1 MAFLLIPVI
10 LLAVVWL
17 SYICRRL
24 SELNENVNTAMNQ
37 IGLQLSS
44 RFRALEALLEL
55 ARTHGLSAQLVLL
68 PPSIN
73 ALSTPAQ
80 VLEQEQHLAQ
90 AMSYITIAAEN
101 HPSLKAD
108 PAYQRC
114 MEAANCYSRM
124 VYTSSLIYNDSVTRL
139 NCALEQKRLGLLAGL
154 LGIAPAGIP
163 AVCTGCTGGLS
174 CPALAAFSAGTRIKL
189 LHHKSPAPRSA

>member
-17 SYICRRL
+17 SYVRR
-24 SELNENVNTAMNQ
+24 
-37 IGLQLSS
+37 LQLSS

-90 AMSYITIAAEN
+90 AMSYITVAAES

-139 NCALEQKRLGLLAGL
+139 NCALEQKRFGLLAGL
-154 LGIAPAGIP
+154 LGIAPREYLQFAPDAPVACPVQPSQPFRREP
-163 AVCTGCTGGLS
+163 A
-174 CPALAAFSAGTRIKL
+174 
-189 LHHKSPAPRSA
+189 

>member
-10 LLAVVWL
+10 LLAVIWL

-44 RFRALEALLEL
+44 CFRALEALLEL

-90 AMSYITIAAEN
+90 AMSYITVAAES

-124 VYTSSLIYNDSVTRL
+124 VYTSSLIYNDSVTKLNRELRL
-139 NCALEQKRLGLLAGL
+139 FPTSLVAGL
-154 LGIAPAGIP
+154 LGFRMRDYLEQREEKADMP
-163 AVCTGCTGGLS
+163 S
-174 CPALAAFSAGTRIKL
+174 MK
-189 LHHKSPAPRSA
+189 

>member
-10 LLAVVWL
+10 LLAAVWI
-17 SYICRRL
+17 SFVRRRL

-44 RFRALEALLEL
+44 RFRALEALLAL
-55 ARTHGLSAQLVLL
+55 VRSHGFSAQLVLL
-68 PPSIN
+68 PPSVN
-73 ALSTPAQ
+73 ASSTPAH

-90 AMSYITIAAEN
+90 AMSYVTAVAES

-114 MEAANCYSRM
+114 IEAANCYSRM

-139 NCALEQKRLGLLAGL
+139 NCALEQKRFSLLAGL
-154 LGIAPAGIP
+154 LG
-163 AVCTGCTGGLS
+163 
-174 CPALAAFSAGTRIKL
+174 F
-189 LHHKSPAPRSA
+189 APREYLQLAPDAPVACSAQPAQPFQREPA

>member
-1 MAFLLIPVI
+1 MHFMGDSCQLHQSALL
-10 LLAVVWL
+10 LRYSKLRRF
-17 SYICRRL
+17 YCRL
-24 SELNENVNTAMNQ
+24 SLFFSGRVFYGISAHPGHFAGR
-37 IGLQLSS
+37 GL
-44 RFRALEALLEL
+44 
-55 ARTHGLSAQLVLL
+55 AQLVLL

-154 LGIAPAGIP
+154 LGIAPREYLQFAPDAPVACPVQPSQPFRREP
-163 AVCTGCTGGLS
+163 A
-174 CPALAAFSAGTRIKL
+174 
-189 LHHKSPAPRSA
+189 

>member
-17 SYICRRL
+17 SYVRRRL
-24 SELNENVNTAMNQ
+24 NELNENVNTAMNQ

-90 AMSYITIAAEN
+90 AMSYITVAAES

-124 VYTSSLIYNDSVTRL
+124 VYTSSLIYNDSVTKLNRELRL
-139 NCALEQKRLGLLAGL
+139 FPTSLVAGL
-154 LGIAPAGIP
+154 LGFRMRDYLEQREEKADMP
-163 AVCTGCTGGLS
+163 S
-174 CPALAAFSAGTRIKL
+174 MK
-189 LHHKSPAPRSA
+189 

>member
-17 SYICRRL
+17 SYVRRRL

-68 PPSIN
+68 P
-73 ALSTPAQ
+73 
-80 VLEQEQHLAQ
+80 V
-90 AMSYITIAAEN
+90 
-101 HPSLKAD
+101 
-108 PAYQRC
+108 
-114 MEAANCYSRM
+114 
-124 VYTSSLIYNDSVTRL
+124 
-139 NCALEQKRLGLLAGL
+139 
-154 LGIAPAGIP
+154 P
-163 AVCTGCTGGLS
+163 AVTLLETETLDETARGTGGFGS
-174 CPALAAFSAGTRIKL
+174 TGR
-189 LHHKSPAPRSA
+189 R

>member
-44 RFRALEALLEL
+44 LLPCFGSP
-55 ARTHGLSAQLVLL
+55 AGTGPHPRPFGQLVLL

-90 AMSYITIAAEN
+90 AMSYITVAAES

-154 LGIAPAGIP
+154 LGIARGNTCSLHRMHRWP
-163 AVCTGCTGGLS
+163 VLS
-174 CPALAAFSAGTRIKL
+174 S
-189 LHHKSPAPRSA
+189 PRSLFGGNPHKTSSS

>member
-68 PPSIN
+68 PPFPESRPRLP
-73 ALSTPAQ
+73 ALHGSGQLLQSDGLYQQPDLQRFRHPAQ
-80 VLEQEQHLAQ
+80 LCTGA
-90 AMSYITIAAEN
+90 
-101 HPSLKAD
+101 KALW
-108 PAYQRC
+108 PAGR
-114 MEAANCYSRM
+114 S
-124 VYTSSLIYNDSVTRL
+124 
-139 NCALEQKRLGLLAGL
+139 AGHC
-154 LGIAPAGIP
+154 PAGIP

-189 LHHKSPAPRSA
+189 LHRKSPAPRSA

>member
-10 LLAVVWL
+10 LLTVVWL
-17 SYICRRL
+17 SYVRRRL

-114 MEAANCYSRM
+114 MEATNCYSRM

-154 LGIAPAGIP
+154 LGIAPREYLQFAPVACPVQPSQPFRREP
-163 AVCTGCTGGLS
+163 A
-174 CPALAAFSAGTRIKL
+174 
-189 LHHKSPAPRSA
+189 

>member
-68 PPSIN
+68 PPVHTGAGAGTGAASCTGHVLHHHCGREPPFPESRPRLP
-73 ALSTPAQ
+73 ALHGSGQLLQSDGLYQQPDLQRFRHPAQ
-80 VLEQEQHLAQ
+80 LCTGA
-90 AMSYITIAAEN
+90 
-101 HPSLKAD
+101 KAPW
-108 PAYQRC
+108 PAGR
-114 MEAANCYSRM
+114 S
-124 VYTSSLIYNDSVTRL
+124 
-139 NCALEQKRLGLLAGL
+139 AGHC
-154 LGIAPAGIP
+154 PAGIP

-189 LHHKSPAPRSA
+189 LHRKSPAPWSA

>member
-17 SYICRRL
+17 SYVRRRL

-44 RFRALEALLEL
+44 RFRALEALLE
-55 ARTHGLSAQLVLL
+55 
-68 PPSIN
+68 
-73 ALSTPAQ
+73 
-80 VLEQEQHLAQ
+80 QEQHLAQ
-90 AMSYITIAAEN
+90 AMSYITVAAES

-139 NCALEQKRLGLLAGL
+139 NCALEQKRFGLLAGL
-154 LGIAPAGIP
+154 LGIAPREYLQFAPDAPVACPVQPSQPFRREP
-163 AVCTGCTGGLS
+163 A
-174 CPALAAFSAGTRIKL
+174 
-189 LHHKSPAPRSA
+189 

>member
-17 SYICRRL
+17 IYVRRRL

-44 RFRALEALLEL
+44 RFRALEALLE
-55 ARTHGLSAQLVLL
+55 
-68 PPSIN
+68 
-73 ALSTPAQ
+73 
-80 VLEQEQHLAQ
+80 QEQHLAQ
-90 AMSYITIAAEN
+90 AMSYITVAAES

-139 NCALEQKRLGLLAGL
+139 NCALEQKRFGLLAGL
-154 LGIAPAGIP
+154 LGIAPREYLQFAP
-163 AVCTGCTGGLS
+163 DAPVA
-174 CPALAAFSAGTRIKL
+174 CPVQPS
-189 LHHKSPAPRSA
+189 

>member
-10 LLAVVWL
+10 LLTVVWL
-17 SYICRRL
+17 SYVRRRL

-90 AMSYITIAAEN
+90 AMSYITVAAES

-139 NCALEQKRLGLLAGL
+139 NCALEQKLWPAGRSA
-154 LGIAPAGIP
+154 GHCPAGIP

-189 LHHKSPAPRSA
+189 LHRKSPAPRSA

>member
-10 LLAVVWL
+10 LLTVVWL
-17 SYICRRL
+17 SYVRRRL

-90 AMSYITIAAEN
+90 AMSYITVAAES

-139 NCALEQKRLGLLAGL
+139 NCALEQKRFGLLAGL
-154 LGIAPAGIP
+154 LGIAPREYLQFAPDAPVTCPVQPSQPFRREP
-163 AVCTGCTGGLS
+163 A
-174 CPALAAFSAGTRIKL
+174 
-189 LHHKSPAPRSA
+189 

>member
-17 SYICRRL
+17 SYIRRRL

-68 PPSIN
+68 PVFLLPVEEVEE
-73 ALSTPAQ
+73 LSQT
-80 VLEQEQHLAQ
+80 
-90 AMSYITIAAEN
+90 
-101 HPSLKAD
+101 
-108 PAYQRC
+108 QRG
-114 MEAANCYSRM
+114 EGGFGS
-124 VYTSSLIYNDSVTRL
+124 
-139 NCALEQKRLGLLAGL
+139 
-154 LGIAPAGIP
+154 
-163 AVCTGCTGGLS
+163 TG
-174 CPALAAFSAGTRIKL
+174 R
-189 LHHKSPAPRSA
+189 

>member
-1 MAFLLIPVI
+1 MAFLLIPAI

-17 SYICRRL
+17 SYVRRRL

-90 AMSYITIAAEN
+90 AMSYITVAAES
-101 HPSLKAD
+101 HVCSL
-108 PAYQRC
+108 AYLVFVLQTPPTS
-114 MEAANCYSRM
+114 AAW
-124 VYTSSLIYNDSVTRL
+124 
-139 NCALEQKRLGLLAGL
+139 KRPTATAGWS
-154 LGIAPAGIP
+154 IP
-163 AVCTGCTGGLS
+163 A
-174 CPALAAFSAGTRIKL
+174 A
-189 LHHKSPAPRSA
+189 

>member
-17 SYICRRL
+17 SYIRRRL

-73 ALSTPAQ
+73 ALSTPR
-80 VLEQEQHLAQ
+80 
-90 AMSYITIAAEN
+90 
-101 HPSLKAD
+101 
-108 PAYQRC
+108 RC
-114 MEAANCYSRM
+114 WNRSSILHRPCP
-124 VYTSSLIYNDSVTRL
+124 TSPLR
-139 NCALEQKRLGLLAGL
+139 
-154 LGIAPAGIP
+154 
-163 AVCTGCTGGLS
+163 
-174 CPALAAFSAGTRIKL
+174 
-189 LHHKSPAPRSA
+189 PRATLP

>member
-1 MAFLLIPVI
+1 MHFMGDSCQLHQSALLLRYSKLKRFYCRLSLFFQGGSSMAFLLIPVI

-73 ALSTPAQ
+73 ALSTPA
-80 VLEQEQHLAQ
+80 
-90 AMSYITIAAEN
+90 
-101 HPSLKAD
+101 
-108 PAYQRC
+108 
-114 MEAANCYSRM
+114 
-124 VYTSSLIYNDSVTRL
+124 
-139 NCALEQKRLGLLAGL
+139 
-154 LGIAPAGIP
+154 
-163 AVCTGCTGGLS
+163 
-174 CPALAAFSAGTRIKL
+174 
-189 LHHKSPAPRSA
+189 

>member
-10 LLAVVWL
+10 LLAVIWL

-90 AMSYITIAAEN
+90 AMSYITVAAES

-124 VYTSSLIYNDSVTRL
+124 VYTSSLIYTIRHPAQL
-139 NCALEQKRLGLLAGL
+139 CTGAKALWPAGRSA
-154 LGIAPAGIP
+154 GIAPREYLQFAPDAPVACPVQPSQPFRREP
-163 AVCTGCTGGLS
+163 A
-174 CPALAAFSAGTRIKL
+174 
-189 LHHKSPAPRSA
+189 

>member
-10 LLAVVWL
+10 LLTVVWL
-17 SYICRRL
+17 SYVRRRL

-90 AMSYITIAAEN
+90 AMSYITVAAES

-114 MEAANCYSRM
+114 M
-124 VYTSSLIYNDSVTRL
+124 
-139 NCALEQKRLGLLAGL
+139 
-154 LGIAPAGIP
+154 
-163 AVCTGCTGGLS
+163 
-174 CPALAAFSAGTRIKL
+174 
-189 LHHKSPAPRSA
+189 

>member
-10 LLAVVWL
+10 LLAVIWL

-139 NCALEQKRLGLLAGL
+139 NCALEQ
-154 LGIAPAGIP
+154 
-163 AVCTGCTGGLS
+163 S
-174 CPALAAFSAGTRIKL
+174 ALACWPVCWALPRGNTCS
-189 LHHKSPAPRSA
+189 LHRMHRWPVLSSPRSLFGGNPHKTSSSS

>member
-1 MAFLLIPVI
+1 MASILSITVLNVLLMVLWITSSMAFLLIPVI

-17 SYICRRL
+17 SYIRRRL

-80 VLEQEQHLAQ
+80 VLEHNLHFLARHC
-90 AMSYITIAAEN
+90 
-101 HPSLKAD
+101 HPSQM
-108 PAYQRC
+108 Y
-114 MEAANCYSRM
+114 
-124 VYTSSLIYNDSVTRL
+124 VHSSLESFWSPFLCILHAYSFLLFRRPLYRL
-139 NCALEQKRLGLLAGL
+139 TAW
-154 LGIAPAGIP
+154 
-163 AVCTGCTGGLS
+163 
-174 CPALAAFSAGTRIKL
+174 
-189 LHHKSPAPRSA
+189 